1 MIDLHLHSTYSDGT
15 MTPSQLVKLAASTGL
30 SAVSITDHD
39 TVSGTDEALD
49 EGKRCSLEVVPGLEI
64 SVAHKGMN
72 LHLLGYYFD
81 WHDGRL
87 AETLEMLQTSRAV
100 RNRKIVS
107 KLQEMGISLS
117 EEELQKEA
125 GEGVAGRPHFARL
138 LVKKNIVKT
147 NEQAFAHYLKAG
159 RCAYVSRFVLEI
171 REAIALLH
179 DAGGFA
185 VVAHPLQLPCTLT
198 ELSGIVREL
207 KYLGIDGLETY
218 YPTQRGDGFK
228 KIRALAQQYQLL
240 ETGGSDYHGD
250 TRKGTS
256 IAGAAKNFLV
266 PDELMNTLKKEKELI
281 DQKRKL

>member
-15 MTPSQLVKLAASTGL
+15 LTPSELVKLAAAIGL

-39 TVSGTDEALD
+39 TISGTEEAVD

-64 SVAHKGMN
+64 SVEHEGMN

-87 AETLEMLQTSRAV
+87 VETLGRLQTSRAV

-107 KLQEMGISLS
+107 KFQEMGIDLS
-117 EEELQKEA
+117 EDELQNEA
-125 GEGVAGRPHFARL
+125 GVGVAGRPHFARL

-171 REAIALLH
+171 REAIELLH

-185 VVAHPLQLPCTLT
+185 VVAHPLQLPCSVN
-198 ELSGIVREL
+198 ELSGLLRDL
-207 KYLGIDGLETY
+207 KHLGIDGLETY
-218 YPTQRGDGFK
+218 YPTQRGEALK
-228 KIRALAQQYQLL
+228 KIRALAEQYQLL

-256 IAGAAKNFLV
+256 IAGASKNFLV
-266 PDELMNTLKKEKELI
+266 PDELMNTLRKQKELI
-281 DQKRKL
+281 DQKR